1 MSLSNLLE
9 FSLDLANCLI
19 FKLLDLLKRAA
30 NHAKGL
36 GIDACSRKDLVCLS
50 ILRLQTLL
58 DRFKLLLEDDAA
70 EAGLAMDIVDNVVEL
85 FEELFLLLFNVLV
98 LLVAH
103 FVLPLEV

>member
-9 FSLDLANCLI
+9 FSLDLANSLI

-50 ILRLQTLL
+50 ILRLQTFL

-70 EAGLAMDIVDNVVEL
+70 EAGLAMDIVNNVVEL
-85 FEELFLLLFNVLV
+85 FEELFLLLFNVLI